1 MELVVTIILLAL
13 AGVCVGVLS
22 GLLGIGGGIVMVPLL
37 RLVIGLDAYMATAT
51 SLFAIIPTSLSGAVQ
66 HIRNAT
72 SVPKL
77 GIVLGIGGAVT
88 SSLGVYLASI
98 SPAWAIMLV
107 TALVMVYSA
116 YSMLRKALKT
126 STRNGDSS
134 KSGAQQAA
142 EASNSHSVQASACH
156 AASPAED
163 DFNLARNTLLG
174 GLGIG
179 LLTGLFSGYVG
190 LGGGFI
196 MVPLMTAWLGVPMKK
211 ASGTSLIAIII
222 LAIPGVIGQ
231 TILGHVDYYV
241 GIALCAGAIPGAII
255 GARLVP
261 HISERVL
268 RLLFAVILAVVGVAL
283 IVNELAV

>member
-1 MELVVTIILLAL
+1 MTIILLAL

-22 GLLGIGGGIVMVPLL
+22 GLLGIGGGIIMVPLL
-37 RLVIGLDAYMATAT
+37 RLGIGLDAYMATAT

-77 GIVLGIGGAVT
+77 GIVLGVGGALT
-88 SSLGVYLASI
+88 SSLGVFLASI
-98 SPAWAIMLV
+98 SPAWAIMLA
-107 TALVMVYSA
+107 TSLVMVYSA
-116 YSMLRKALKT
+116 YSMLRKALKA
-126 STRNGDSS
+126 STRNSDSP
-134 KSGAQQAA
+134 KSDAQKAA
-142 EASNSHSVQASACH
+142 RTNDSH
-156 AASPAED
+156 AAPLAED
-163 DFNLARNTLLG
+163 RFELTRNALLG
-174 GLGIG
+174 GFGIG

-222 LAIPGVIGQ
+222 LAIPGVIEQ
-231 TILGHVDYYV
+231 TMLGHVDYFV

-261 HISERVL
+261 HVPERVL
-268 RLLFAVILAVVGVAL
+268 RTIFAAILAVAGIAL
-283 IVNELAV
+283 IVNELAF